1 MKLYLPTIGLSLV
14 LALFLTYWGQVRVF
28 PVKNS
33 VRAQAASQARPVLI
47 SEPAQV
53 KAFRIRHGQEL
64 IISARMD
71 KNRAWMLEGPL
82 QVQADA
88 YRVDRVLGI
97 LSRVTMARLAASEAT
112 NLEAYGLH
120 EPHMSIE
127 IEEGADGLWL
137 AVGTTAPVGDTF
149 YAQSSQSEQIVL
161 VPQKEIL
168 LLPKSPSDLL
178 DLRVVPLVQDPV
190 HTIEVRQGTA
200 SIRLQATSDG
210 GWTMHAPFRAAVDR
224 RVMAE
229 WLDRLTALSASKV
242 SPQDGREGSSSR
254 ASRVG
259 SITLTAGY
267 ASQSVEFFQASSR
280 TLARRSDQPNLQ
292 YELADQDISMLL
304 PDLSHFRHKRW
315 LVE

>member
-28 PVKNS
+28 PIKNS

-71 KNRAWMLEGPL
+71 KDRAWVLEGPF

-88 YRVDRVLGI
+88 YRVDRVLGV
-97 LSRVTMARLAASEAT
+97 LSRVTMARLVASEAT

-127 IEEGADGLWL
+127 IEEGANGQWL
-137 AVGTTAPVGDTF
+137 AVGTAAPVGDTF

-178 DLRVVPLVQDPV
+178 DLRVVPLAQDPV
-190 HTIEVRQGTA
+190 HTIEVRHGTA

-229 WLDRLTALSASKV
+229 WLDRLKALSASKV
-242 SPQDGREGSSSR
+242 SPQDAHEGSSSR

>member
-14 LALFLTYWGQVRVF
+14 LALFLMSWGQVRMF

-33 VRAQAASQARPVLI
+33 VRAQEASRARPVLI
-47 SEPAQV
+47 YEPAQV

-64 IISARMD
+64 IISARMNE
-71 KNRAWMLEGPL
+71 NRAWMLEGPF
-82 QVQADA
+82 QVPADA

-97 LSRVTMARLAASEAT
+97 LSRVSMARLAASEAT
-112 NLEAYGLH
+112 NLEEYGLH

-137 AVGTTAPVGDTF
+137 AVGTAAPVGDTF
-149 YAQSSQSEQIVL
+149 YAQSSESEQIVL

-178 DLRVVPLVQDPV
+178 DPRVVPLAQDPV

-229 WLDRLTALSASKV
+229 WLDRLKALSASKV
-242 SPQDGREGSSSR
+242 SPQDGHEGSSSR
-254 ASRVG
+254 TSRVG

-267 ASQSVEFFQASSR
+267 ASQSVEFLQASSR

-292 YELADQDISMLL
+292 YELADEDISMLL